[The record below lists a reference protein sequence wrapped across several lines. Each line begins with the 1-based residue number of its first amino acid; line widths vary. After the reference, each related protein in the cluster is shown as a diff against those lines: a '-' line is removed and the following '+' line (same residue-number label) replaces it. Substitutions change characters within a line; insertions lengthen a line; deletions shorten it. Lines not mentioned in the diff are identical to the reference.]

1 MSTTVVPGKT
11 SPFSRKTLVLAGTAI
26 AVIAL
31 AVLGLRWW
39 TVGRFI
45 ESTDDAYVRADVVTV
60 SSRVPGYVTSVEVE
74 DNQPV
79 HQGDVL
85 AHIDSAD
92 YAAKVARAQATVDT
106 ALATLHAE
114 QANVATL
121 DAQIAQQRSVMDAA
135 QADVAAA
142 RAGANRRQSDA
153 ERYRQLAAE
162 QASSAQRWEQAH
174 ADALTA
180 DAALAKADATVQIQR
195 GQQTVLEKRRTQGMA
210 AIEQAQA
217 QLGVARAAL
226 SLAQIDLDHTTIRA
240 ASDGTVGQRTV
251 RAGQYVETGQP
262 LLAVVPLQDVY
273 VIANFKETEV
283 AAMSPGQ
290 PVEIDVDTYSGH
302 PLHGRVLSIAPGS
315 GAQFALLP
323 PDNATGNFTKVVQR
337 IPVKIQM
344 DAGQREAISLRPGMS
359 VVARVHTGTS
369 GTSSNAGNAVVQPAA
384 SRS

>member
-11 SPFSRKTLVLAGTAI
+11 SPFSRKTLALAGTAF

-31 AVLGLRWW
+31 AVLGIRWW

-60 SSRVPGYVTSVEVE
+60 SSRVPGYVTSVDVD

-92 YAAKVARAQATVDT
+92 YAAKVARAQASVDT

-114 QANVATL
+114 QANIATL
-121 DAQIAQQRSVMDAA
+121 DAQIDQQRSVMDAA

-142 RAGANRRQSDA
+142 RAGANRRKSDA

-180 DAALAKADATVQIQR
+180 DAALAKADATVLVQR

-240 ASDGTVGQRTV
+240 ASNGTVGQRTV
-251 RAGQYVETGQP
+251 RVGQYVETGQP
-262 LLAVVPLQDVY
+262 LLAVVPLQDIY

-290 PVEIDVDTYSGH
+290 AVEIDVDTYAGH
-302 PLHGRVLSIAPGS
+302 PLHGRVQSIAPGS

-337 IPVKIQM
+337 IPVKIQV

-369 GTSSNAGNAVVQPAA
+369 GNAVTQPAA

>member
-11 SPFSRKTLVLAGTAI
+11 SPFSRKTLALAGTAI

-31 AVLGLRWW
+31 AVLGVRWW

-60 SSRVPGYVTSVEVE
+60 SSRVPGYVMTVDVE

-114 QANVATL
+114 QANIATL

-142 RAGANRRQSDA
+142 RAGANRRKSDA

-240 ASDGTVGQRTV
+240 ASNGTVGQRGV

-283 AAMSPGQ
+283 AAMSAGQ
-290 PVEIDVDTYSGH
+290 PVEIDVDTYAGH
-302 PLHGRVLSIAPGS
+302 PLHGHVQSIAPGS

-337 IPVKIQM
+337 IPVKIQV

-369 GTSSNAGNAVVQPAA
+369 GNAVTQPAA

>member
-1 MSTTVVPGKT
+1 
-11 SPFSRKTLVLAGTAI
+11 VLAGTAI

-142 RAGANRRQSDA
+142 RAGANRRQADA

>member
-1 MSTTVVPGKT
+1 MSTTVVPGKS
-11 SPFSRKTLVLAGTAI
+11 SPLSKRNLIVAGATVAVVVLVVVGI
-26 AVIAL
+26 
-31 AVLGLRWW
+31 RWW

-60 SSRVPGYVTSVEVE
+60 SSRVPGYVTSVEVD
-74 DNQPV
+74 DNQLV
-79 HQGDVL
+79 RKGDVL
-85 AHIDSAD
+85 ARIDSAD
-92 YAAKVARAQATVDT
+92 YAAKLSRARASVDA

-114 QANVATL
+114 QANLATL
-121 DAQIAQQRSVMDAA
+121 DAQIAQQGSLTAAA

-142 RAGANRRQSDA
+142 QAGAIRRKADA

-180 DAALAKADATVQIQR
+180 DATLAKADASVQAQR
-195 GQQTVLEKRRTQGMA
+195 GQQTVLLKRRAQSLAT
-210 AIEQAQA
+210 IEQAQA
-217 QLGVARAAL
+217 QLGMARAAL
-226 SLAQIDLDHTTIRA
+226 SLAQLDFDRTTIRA
-240 ASDGTVGQRTV
+240 AGDGTIGQRAV
-251 RAGQYVETGQP
+251 RVGQYVETGQP

-283 AAMSPGQ
+283 AAMRAGQ
-290 PVEIDVDTYSGH
+290 AVEIDVDTYAGH
-302 PLHGRVLSIAPGS
+302 TMHGRVASIAPGS

-337 IPVKIQM
+337 IPVKIRVDGGPR
-344 DAGQREAISLRPGMS
+344 DALALRPGMS
-359 VVARVHTGTS
+359 VIARVHTGDD
-369 GTSSNAGNAVVQPAA
+369 AVQPVA

>member
-1 MSTTVVPGKT
+1 MSTTVVPEKT
-11 SPFSRKTLVLAGTAI
+11 SPFSKKNLVLAGALI
-26 AVIAL
+26 AV
-31 AVLGLRWW
+31 VGLVVAGIHWW
-39 TVGRFI
+39 SVGRFI
-45 ESTDDAYVRADVVTV
+45 ESTDDAYVRADVVTI
-60 SSRVPGYVTSVEVE
+60 SSRVPGYVTGVDVD

-79 HQGDVL
+79 HKGDVL

-121 DAQIAQQRSVMDAA
+121 DAQIAQQGSVMEAA
-135 QADVAAA
+135 RADVDAA
-142 RAGANRRQSDA
+142 RAGANRRKSDA
-153 ERYRQLAAE
+153 QRYRQLAAE
-162 QASSAQRWEQAH
+162 QASSTQRWEQAH

-180 DAALAKADATVQIQR
+180 DAELARAAATAQAQR
-195 GQQTVLEKRRTQGMA
+195 GQQTVLEKRRAQGMA
-210 AIEQAQA
+210 AIEQAQG
-217 QLGVARAAL
+217 QLEVARAAL
-226 SLAQIDLDHTTIRA
+226 SLAQIDLEHTTIRA

-251 RAGQYVETGQP
+251 RVGQYVETGQP

-283 AAMSPGQ
+283 AAMSAGQ
-290 PVEIDVDTYSGH
+290 AVDIDVDTYAGH
-302 PLHGRVLSIAPGS
+302 PLRGRVLSIAPGS

-337 IPVKIQM
+337 IPVKIQV
-344 DAGQREAISLRPGMS
+344 DAGQHDAISLRPGMS
-359 VVARVHTGTS
+359 VIARVHTGAPVT
-369 GTSSNAGNAVVQPAA
+369 QPAA

>member
-1 MSTTVVPGKT
+1 M
-11 SPFSRKTLVLAGTAI
+11 LAGTAI

-142 RAGANRRQSDA
+142 RAGANRRQADA

-180 DAALAKADATVQIQR
+180 DAALVKADATVQIQR

-226 SLAQIDLDHTTIRA
+226 SLAQIDLDHTTVRA

-337 IPVKIQM
+337 IPVKIQV

-369 GTSSNAGNAVVQPAA
+369 ATSGNAVAQPAA